1 MIVFDILNK
10 TMFLCVVCGEKKIEE
25 IISSHSKQIQALYLS
40 LSHTHTHFRERERE
54 RKRERKREKE
64 KEKEKT
70 PRALFVF
77 FVIKI
82 LRILLRL
89 LHAFFY
95 TDSLERRRRR

>member
-1 MIVFDILNK
+1 MEKRKLKKFYFITFLIK
-10 TMFLCVVCGEKKIEE
+10 TIR
-25 IISSHSKQIQALYLS
+25 ALYLS
-40 LSHTHTHFRERERE
+40 LSLTHTLQRER
-54 RKRERKREKE
+54 
-64 KEKEKT
+64 EKEKT

-82 LRILLRL
+82 LLILLRL